1 MDADR
6 LTFAPKTGLADYI
19 TRLRLTDLF
28 LVTFPYNAGTIVS
41 DALRMGLPVV
51 TLTGKPLRHAWPAS
65 GICRSAEPFDCQTNG
80 ATATGFWSV
89 AGMAAG
95 SRTAPW
101 VLRDTAQTFK
111 ASAQP

>member
-41 DALRMGLPVV
+41 DALRMGFPVV
-51 TLTGKPLRHAWPAS
+51 TLTGEPLRHAWPA
-65 GICRSAEPFDCQTNG
+65 GLWNLPQCRTLRLPNKWGNGDRLLECGGDGGWLSHCPLG
-80 ATATGFWSV
+80 AT
-89 AGMAAG
+89 
-95 SRTAPW
+95 
-101 VLRDTAQTFK
+101 
-111 ASAQP
+111 